1 MSRVDKYLASAA
13 AEETRQHILDACGNE
28 VFFVGRVN
36 ADKVVEGVE
45 VYARGNEFSAPALLQ
60 VAQQGDVVLHNHPS
74 GVLLPSGADTQV
86 ASLLGNDGIGFYIVN
101 NDVSDIYVMVEPF
114 AERTVVPVNTE
125 MLAEV
130 LGETG
135 PIAAKLENYEFRP
148 QQITMMEVVS
158 RSINDNL
165 LAVVEA
171 GTGTGKTLAYLLPAI
186 TYAVNNQERIVVSTN
201 TINLQ
206 EQIVNKDLPF
216 LQSVLKKTFK
226 AVLVKGRTNYAC
238 KRKLEEA
245 DIDPDLFSED
255 DEKSEL
261 REILD
266 WARST
271 RDGSKSDLNFIP
283 KPAVWEKVQSE
294 SDTSLKTRC
303 PFYSTCFFYTARRK
317 AAVADV
323 LVANHHLLFSDLAV
337 RAALGASENAI
348 LPTYDRIILDEA
360 HNVEEVATNYFGTRV
375 TYFGLLRILGRL
387 YRKKDNS
394 EKGLLIYLS
403 NKLNKLARGFPHEG
417 FIKTQSALQE
427 QGVIGVE
434 KLDEL
439 LRATM
444 DSIYA
449 AVQAQNSR
457 DSEYGEIKL
466 RMTPA
471 ILKALDW
478 QENVTKPA
486 EKLVQEIRKFT
497 GKCSELLRKVD
508 KLQTRLQPDLL
519 SLTIDVRAQL
529 ARLDQGATDIE
540 QVLLE
545 NEASHV
551 RWVEIK
557 KGYNNTII
565 VRLQCSPLD
574 VAPILKET
582 IFDKF
587 KNVVMTSATLTVEG
601 KFDFLRRR
609 LGLDQV
615 NRDRLLE
622 LQLSAPFD
630 YEKQTLVVAPQDV
643 PEPNDSRF
651 ADVITDLILES
662 IRITRGRAFVLFTS
676 YGLLNKVFFSVKNQI
691 EALGHNVYKQG
702 NENRH
707 HLLQRFREDTSS
719 VLFAT
724 DSFWEGVDVHG
735 ESLES
740 VIITKLPFRVPSEPI
755 VEARLEAIE
764 RRGGNAFL
772 EYMVPH
778 AAIKFKQGFGRLIR
792 RKTDRGSVLIL
803 DRRIIQKYYGRV
815 FLKSLPKCR
824 VVAGPI
830 QQVLS
835 ELEAFHAKPPLK

>member
-74 GVLLPSGADTQV
+74 GALLPSGADTQV

-125 MLAEV
+125 MLADV

-387 YRKKDNS
+387 YCKKGNS

-403 NKLNKLARGFPHEG
+403 NKLNRLARGFPHEG

-486 EKLVQEIRKFT
+486 GKLVQEIRKFT

-601 KFDFLRRR
+601 KFDFIRRR

-630 YEKQTLVVAPQDV
+630 YEKQTLVAAPQDV

-835 ELEAFHAKPPLK
+835 ELEAFHAKQPLK

>member
-1 MSRVDKYLASAA
+1 MSRVDKYLSAAA

-28 VFFVGRVN
+28 VFLVGRVN

-101 NDVSDIYVMVEPF
+101 NDVSDIYAMVEPF
-114 AERTVVPVNTE
+114 AEKTVVPVNTE
-125 MLAEV
+125 MLAKV

-387 YRKKDNS
+387 YRKKGNN
-394 EKGLLIYLS
+394 EKGLLVYLS
-403 NKLNKLARGFPHEG
+403 NKLTKLAHGFPHEG

-427 QGVIGVE
+427 QGITGVE

-471 ILKALDW
+471 ILKATDW

-486 EKLVQEIRKFT
+486 QKLVQEIRKFT

-519 SLTIDVRAQL
+519 SLTIDVQAQL

-551 RWVEIK
+551 QWVEIK

-601 KFDFLRRR
+601 KFDFIRHR
-609 LGLDQV
+609 LGLEQV

-630 YEKQTLVVAPQDV
+630 YEKQTLVAAPQDV

-676 YGLLNKVFFSVKNQI
+676 YGLLNKIFFSIKNQI

-803 DRRIIQKYYGRV
+803 DRRISQKYYGRV

-824 VVAGPI
+824 VVVGPV
-830 QQVLS
+830 QQILS
-835 ELEAFHAKPPLK
+835 ELEAFHAKQPLK